1 MDMEQMD
8 AAKAARVWQRVQSRE
23 SGEPLRPENGSLIRA
38 AVEQAGYYRVLSRA
52 MPGRVGERLRDFARR
67 QQRSADCLRGIC
79 RLSGVPLPPEQAGTV
94 RPQQPRQML
103 ERCCRE
109 ERQLVEEY
117 KPAYLVHGHVHLRY
131 EKDVPRISTL
141 GQTTVINACERYAF
155 DVSDREFPE
164 KHRNV
169 LLWKGKSLL

>member
-8 AAKAARVWQRVQSRE
+8 AAKAARVWQRVQNRE

-79 RLSGVPLPPEQAGTV
+79 RLTGVPLPPEQAGTV

-109 ERQLVEEY
+109 ERRLVEEY
-117 KPAYLVHGHVHLRY
+117 TARAGDPEWGRVYAHLATEAGERCCLLL
-131 EKDVPRISTL
+131 EIL
-141 GQTTVINACERYAF
+141 GGMGR
-155 DVSDREFPE
+155 PE
-164 KHRNV
+164 KP
-169 LLWKGKSLL
+169 